1 MTGCKLLRAMP
12 TALTLVLVAGGAPAL
27 AQSGDT
33 VSRAVVQPLPPA
45 ASDDLNAALLR
56 LARDR
61 RDVDALISA
70 GLASL
75 SLDDIDAA
83 IGFFGRA
90 KELSPENPRIAEGMA
105 AAYVRSGR
113 PVEALKLFEEAEQ
126 TGIGTGTL
134 WADRG
139 LAYDLVGQNDA
150 AQTAYQRALDR
161 KDDRAVRQRLALSYA
176 IAGNREA
183 FEDELRPLLEERDY
197 NAYRTRAFGLA
208 VLGQADEA
216 LEIARAVMP
225 RDLAGR
231 MEPYL
236 RFMPRLT
243 KSQQAA
249 AANLGLYPSATRI
262 GRDDPRIASA
272 AAVPGAPGA
281 GAIAPDA
288 AGQGVSVASG
298 RPTVRDLRDPLSRTL
313 MRPSQTR
320 VAIQIPPPSAR
331 QPEPQSQPEP
341 EPQMAT
347 QQAAELA
354 SAAPQKEPGVAVRV
368 AETANPAGPPTGQ
381 ASPGLIGPEMGQP
394 ESRQAGPAFAAT
406 QRPQPSAPSAPGPVD
421 LADAFADFAEPTS
434 VDVVGG
440 DVVDISAIT
449 PKREKK
455 EPPPPPP
462 APRRIWL
469 QLGIGQDLALLR
481 NDWRLKYRK
490 IDALKGAEPFIIA
503 WGQTNRLLAGP
514 FDSQANARKALN
526 ALSADNIDSFI
537 WTSPEGAAVAP
548 LG

>member
-12 TALTLVLVAGGAPAL
+12 TALSLVLVAGGAPAL

-56 LARDR
+56 LAADR

-90 KELSPENPRIAEGMA
+90 KELSPENPRIAEGMG

-113 PVEALKLFEEAEQ
+113 PVEALSLFEQADQ
-126 TGIGTGTL
+126 AGIGTGTL

-150 AQTAYQRALDR
+150 AQTAYRRALQGKNDP
-161 KDDRAVRQRLALSYA
+161 AVRQRLALSYA

-272 AAVPGAPGA
+272 AGVATPGAA
-281 GAIAPDA
+281 APKPND
-288 AGQGVSVASG
+288 AGQEASVASNA
-298 RPTVRDLRDPLSRTL
+298 PTVRDLRDPLSRTF
-313 MRPSQTR
+313 MRPSRTR
-320 VAIQIPPPSAR
+320 VAIQIPPPPVR
-331 QPEPQSQPEP
+331 QPEPETQPAP
-341 EPQMAT
+341 EPQVAAR
-347 QQAAELA
+347 QAGELA
-354 SAAPQKEPGVAVRV
+354 PTTQPQVSGTAVRV
-368 AETANPAGPPTGQ
+368 AESAAPSGQPA
-381 ASPGLIGPEMGQP
+381 PGLIGPEMGQP
-394 ESRQAGPAFAAT
+394 ESRQAEPAFAAT
-406 QRPQPSAPSAPGPVD
+406 QTPQPSAPPATGAVD
-421 LADAFADFAEPTS
+421 LADAFAEFAEPTS

-490 IDALKGAEPFIIA
+490 IDALKGAEPFTTP

-514 FDSQANARKALN
+514 FDSQADARKALN

-537 WTSPEGAAVAP
+537 WTSPEGAAVEP

>member
-12 TALTLVLVAGGAPAL
+12 TALSLVLVAGGTPAL
-27 AQSGDT
+27 AQSADT

-56 LARDR
+56 LAADR
-61 RDVDALISA
+61 RDVDALVSA

-90 KELSPENPRIAEGMA
+90 KELSPDNPRIAEGMG

-113 PVEALKLFEEAEQ
+113 PVEALSLFEQADQ
-126 TGIGTGTL
+126 AGIGTGAL

-150 AQTAYQRALDR
+150 AQTAYRRALQGKNDP
-161 KDDRAVRQRLALSYA
+161 AVRQRLALSYA
-176 IAGNREA
+176 IAGNRDA

-272 AAVPGAPGA
+272 AGAA
-281 GAIAPDA
+281 SAATPDA
-288 AGQGVSVASG
+288 AAPTPSSAGQGASVASNT
-298 RPTVRDLRDPLSRTL
+298 PTVRDLRDPLSRTL
-313 MRPSQTR
+313 MRSSRTR
-320 VAIQIPPPSAR
+320 VAIQIPPPPAR
-331 QPEPQSQPEP
+331 QPEPQAQPTP
-341 EPQMAT
+341 EPQVAA
-347 QQAAELA
+347 QQAGELA
-354 SAAPQKEPGVAVRV
+354 PAVQQQAPGAAVRV
-368 AETANPAGPPTGQ
+368 AETATPSAQ
-381 ASPGLIGPEMGQP
+381 AAPGLIGPEMGQP
-394 ESRQAGPAFAAT
+394 ESRQAAPVFAAAQT
-406 QRPQPSAPSAPGPVD
+406 RQPAIPPVTGPVD
-421 LADAFADFAEPTS
+421 LADAFAEFAEPTS

-481 NDWRLKYRK
+481 SDWRLKYRK
-490 IDALKGAEPFIIA
+490 IDALKGAEPFTTP

-514 FDSQANARKALN
+514 FDSQADARKALN

-537 WTSPEGAAVAP
+537 WTSPEGAAVEP

>member
-12 TALTLVLVAGGAPAL
+12 TALSLVLVAGGAPAL

-45 ASDDLNAALLR
+45 ASDDLNAAVLR
-56 LARDR
+56 LAADR
-61 RDVDALISA
+61 RDVDALVSA

-90 KELSPENPRIAEGMA
+90 KELSPDNPRIAEGMG

-113 PVEALKLFEEAEQ
+113 PVEALSLFEQADQ
-126 TGIGTGTL
+126 AGIATGAL

-150 AQTAYQRALDR
+150 AQTAYRRALQGKNDP
-161 KDDRAVRQRLALSYA
+161 AVRQRLALSYA
-176 IAGNREA
+176 IAGNRDA

-272 AAVPGAPGA
+272 AGAASAVT
-281 GAIAPDA
+281 PDA
-288 AGQGVSVASG
+288 AAPTPSSAGQVASVASST
-298 RPTVRDLRDPLSRTL
+298 PTVRDLRDPLSRTF
-313 MRPSQTR
+313 MRPSRTR
-320 VAIQIPPPSAR
+320 VAIQIPPPPAR
-331 QPEPQSQPEP
+331 QPEPEVQPTP
-341 EPQMAT
+341 EPQVAA
-347 QQAAELA
+347 QQAGELA
-354 SAAPQKEPGVAVRV
+354 PAVQQQAPGAAVRV
-368 AETANPAGPPTGQ
+368 AETATPSAQ
-381 ASPGLIGPEMGQP
+381 AAPGLIGPEMGQP
-394 ESRQAGPAFAAT
+394 ESRQAAPVFAAAQT
-406 QRPQPSAPSAPGPVD
+406 RQPTSPPATGPVD
-421 LADAFADFAEPTS
+421 LADAFADFAEPTG

-481 NDWRLKYRK
+481 SDWRLKYRK
-490 IDALKGAEPFIIA
+490 IDALKGAEPFTTP

-514 FDSQANARKALN
+514 FDSQADARKALN

-537 WTSPEGAAVAP
+537 WTSPEGAAVEP

>member
-12 TALTLVLVAGGAPAL
+12 TALSLVLVAGGAPAL

-56 LARDR
+56 LAADR

-90 KELSPENPRIAEGMA
+90 KELSPENPRIAEGMG

-113 PVEALKLFEEAEQ
+113 PVEALSLFEQADQ
-126 TGIGTGTL
+126 AGIGTGTL

-150 AQTAYQRALDR
+150 AQTAYRRALQGKNDP
-161 KDDRAVRQRLALSYA
+161 AVRQRLALSYA

-272 AAVPGAPGA
+272 AGVATPGAA
-281 GAIAPDA
+281 APKPND
-288 AGQGVSVASG
+288 AGQGASVASNA
-298 RPTVRDLRDPLSRTL
+298 PTVRDLRDPLSRTF
-313 MRPSQTR
+313 MRPSRTR
-320 VAIQIPPPSAR
+320 VAIQIPPPPVR
-331 QPEPQSQPEP
+331 QPEPETQPAP
-341 EPQMAT
+341 EPQVAAR
-347 QQAAELA
+347 QAGELA
-354 SAAPQKEPGVAVRV
+354 PPTQPQVSGTAVRV
-368 AETANPAGPPTGQ
+368 AESAAPSGQPA
-381 ASPGLIGPEMGQP
+381 PGLIGPEMGQP
-394 ESRQAGPAFAAT
+394 ESRQAEPAFAAT
-406 QRPQPSAPSAPGPVD
+406 QTPQPSAPPATGAVD
-421 LADAFADFAEPTS
+421 LADAFAEFAEPTS

-490 IDALKGAEPFIIA
+490 IDALKGAEPFTTP

-514 FDSQANARKALN
+514 FDSQADARKALN

-537 WTSPEGAAVAP
+537 WTSPEGAAVEP

>member
-12 TALTLVLVAGGAPAL
+12 TALSLVLVAGGAPAL

-56 LARDR
+56 LAADR

-90 KELSPENPRIAEGMA
+90 KELSPENPRIAEGMG

-113 PVEALKLFEEAEQ
+113 PVEALSLFEQADQ
-126 TGIGTGTL
+126 AGIGTGTL

-150 AQTAYQRALDR
+150 AQTAYRRALQGKNDP
-161 KDDRAVRQRLALSYA
+161 AVRQRLALSYA

-272 AAVPGAPGA
+272 AGVATPGAA
-281 GAIAPDA
+281 APKPND
-288 AGQGVSVASG
+288 AGQGASVASNA
-298 RPTVRDLRDPLSRTL
+298 PTVRDLRDPLSRTF
-313 MRPSQTR
+313 MRPSRTR
-320 VAIQIPPPSAR
+320 VAIQIPPPPVR
-331 QPEPQSQPEP
+331 QPEPETQPAP
-341 EPQMAT
+341 EPQVAAR
-347 QQAAELA
+347 QAGELA
-354 SAAPQKEPGVAVRV
+354 PTTQPQVSGTAVRV
-368 AETANPAGPPTGQ
+368 AESAAPSGQPA
-381 ASPGLIGPEMGQP
+381 PGLIGPEMGQP
-394 ESRQAGPAFAAT
+394 ESRQAEPAFAAT
-406 QRPQPSAPSAPGPVD
+406 QTPQPSAPPATGAVD
-421 LADAFADFAEPTS
+421 LADAFAEFAEPTS

-462 APRRIWL
+462 AP
-469 QLGIGQDLALLR
+469 
-481 NDWRLKYRK
+481 
-490 IDALKGAEPFIIA
+490 PH
-503 WGQTNRLLAGP
+503 
-514 FDSQANARKALN
+514 SV
-526 ALSADNIDSFI
+526 
-537 WTSPEGAAVAP
+537 AATGRCRP
-548 LG
+548 R

>member
-12 TALTLVLVAGGAPAL
+12 TALSLVLVAGGAPAL

-56 LARDR
+56 LAADR

-90 KELSPENPRIAEGMA
+90 KELSPENPRIAEGMG

-113 PVEALKLFEEAEQ
+113 PVEALSLFEQADQ
-126 TGIGTGTL
+126 AGIGTGTL

-150 AQTAYQRALDR
+150 AQTAYRRALQGKNDP
-161 KDDRAVRQRLALSYA
+161 AVRQRLALSYA

-272 AAVPGAPGA
+272 AGVAPPGAA
-281 GAIAPDA
+281 APKPND
-288 AGQGVSVASG
+288 AGQGASVASNA
-298 RPTVRDLRDPLSRTL
+298 PTVRDLRDPLSRTF
-313 MRPSQTR
+313 MRPSRTR
-320 VAIQIPPPSAR
+320 VAIQIPPPPVR
-331 QPEPQSQPEP
+331 QPEPETQPAP
-341 EPQMAT
+341 EPQVAAR
-347 QQAAELA
+347 QAGELA
-354 SAAPQKEPGVAVRV
+354 PTTQPQVSGTAVRV
-368 AETANPAGPPTGQ
+368 AESAAPSGQPA
-381 ASPGLIGPEMGQP
+381 PGLIGPEMGQP
-394 ESRQAGPAFAAT
+394 ESRQAEPAFAAT
-406 QRPQPSAPSAPGPVD
+406 QTPQPSAPPATGAVD
-421 LADAFADFAEPTS
+421 LADAFAEFAEPTS

-490 IDALKGAEPFIIA
+490 IDALKGAEPFTTP

-514 FDSQANARKALN
+514 FDSQADARKALN

-537 WTSPEGAAVAP
+537 WTSPEGAAVEP

>member
-12 TALTLVLVAGGAPAL
+12 TALSLVLVAGGAPAL

-56 LARDR
+56 LAADR

-90 KELSPENPRIAEGMA
+90 KELSPENPRIAEGMG

-113 PVEALKLFEEAEQ
+113 PVEALSLFEQADQ
-126 TGIGTGTL
+126 AGIGTGTL

-150 AQTAYQRALDR
+150 AQTAYRRALQGKNDP
-161 KDDRAVRQRLALSYA
+161 AVRQRLALSYA

-272 AAVPGAPGA
+272 AGVATPGAA
-281 GAIAPDA
+281 APKPND
-288 AGQGVSVASG
+288 AGQGASVASNA
-298 RPTVRDLRDPLSRTL
+298 PTVRDLRDPLSRTF
-313 MRPSQTR
+313 MRPSRTR
-320 VAIQIPPPSAR
+320 VAIQIPPPPVR
-331 QPEPQSQPEP
+331 QPEPETQPAP
-341 EPQMAT
+341 EPQVAAR
-347 QQAAELA
+347 QAGELA
-354 SAAPQKEPGVAVRV
+354 PTTQPQVSGTAVRV
-368 AETANPAGPPTGQ
+368 AESAAPSGQPA
-381 ASPGLIGPEMGQP
+381 PGLIGPEMGQP
-394 ESRQAGPAFAAT
+394 ESRQAEPAFAAT
-406 QRPQPSAPSAPGPVD
+406 QTPQPSAPPATGAVD
-421 LADAFADFAEPTS
+421 LADAFAEFAEPTS

-490 IDALKGAEPFIIA
+490 IDALKGAEPFTTP

-514 FDSQANARKALN
+514 FDSQADARKALN

-537 WTSPEGAAVAP
+537 WTSPEGAAVEP

>member
-12 TALTLVLVAGGAPAL
+12 TALSLVLVAGGAPAL
-27 AQSGDT
+27 AQSADT

-56 LARDR
+56 LAADR
-61 RDVDALISA
+61 RDVDALVSA

-90 KELSPENPRIAEGMA
+90 KELSPDNPRIAEGMG

-113 PVEALKLFEEAEQ
+113 PVEALSLFEQADRA
-126 TGIGTGTL
+126 GIGTGAL

-150 AQTAYQRALDR
+150 AQTAYRRALQGKNDP
-161 KDDRAVRQRLALSYA
+161 AVRQRLALSYA
-176 IAGNREA
+176 IAGNRDA

-272 AAVPGAPGA
+272 AGAA
-281 GAIAPDA
+281 SAATPDA
-288 AGQGVSVASG
+288 AAPTPISAGQGASVASST
-298 RPTVRDLRDPLSRTL
+298 PTVRDLRDPLSRTF
-313 MRPSQTR
+313 MRPSRTR
-320 VAIQIPPPSAR
+320 VAIQLPPPPVR
-331 QPEPQSQPEP
+331 QPEPEAQPTP
-341 EPQMAT
+341 EPQVAA
-347 QQAAELA
+347 QQAGELA
-354 SAAPQKEPGVAVRV
+354 PAVQQQAPGAAVRV
-368 AETANPAGPPTGQ
+368 AETATASAQ
-381 ASPGLIGPEMGQP
+381 AAPGLIRPEMGQP
-394 ESRQAGPAFAAT
+394 ESRQAAPVFAAA
-406 QRPQPSAPSAPGPVD
+406 QSRPPASPPVTGPVD
-421 LADAFADFAEPTS
+421 LADAFAEFAEPTN

-490 IDALKGAEPFIIA
+490 IDALKGAAPFTTP

-514 FDSQANARKALN
+514 FESQADARKALN
-526 ALSADNIDSFI
+526 ALSADDIDSFI
-537 WTSPEGAAVAP
+537 WTSPEGAAVEP

>member
-12 TALTLVLVAGGAPAL
+12 TALSLVLVAGGAPAL

-56 LARDR
+56 LAADR

-90 KELSPENPRIAEGMA
+90 KELSPENPRIAEGMG

-113 PVEALKLFEEAEQ
+113 PVEALSLFEQADQ
-126 TGIGTGTL
+126 AGIGTGTL

-150 AQTAYQRALDR
+150 AQTAYRRALQGKNDP
-161 KDDRAVRQRLALSYA
+161 AVRQRLALSYA

-272 AAVPGAPGA
+272 AGVATPGAA
-281 GAIAPDA
+281 APKPND
-288 AGQGVSVASG
+288 AGQGASVASNA
-298 RPTVRDLRDPLSRTL
+298 PTVRDLRDPLSRTF
-313 MRPSQTR
+313 MRPSRTR
-320 VAIQIPPPSAR
+320 VAIQIPPPPVR
-331 QPEPQSQPEP
+331 QPEPETQPAP
-341 EPQMAT
+341 EPQVAAR
-347 QQAAELA
+347 QAGELA
-354 SAAPQKEPGVAVRV
+354 PTTQPQGSGTPVRV
-368 AETANPAGPPTGQ
+368 AESAAPSGQPA
-381 ASPGLIGPEMGQP
+381 PGLIGPEMGQP
-394 ESRQAGPAFAAT
+394 ESRQAEPAFAAT
-406 QRPQPSAPSAPGPVD
+406 QTPQPSAPPATGAVD
-421 LADAFADFAEPTS
+421 LADAFAEFAEPTS

-490 IDALKGAEPFIIA
+490 IDALKGAEPFTTP

-514 FDSQANARKALN
+514 FDSQADARKALN

-537 WTSPEGAAVAP
+537 WTSPEGAAVEP

>member
-1 MTGCKLLRAMP
+1 
-12 TALTLVLVAGGAPAL
+12 
-27 AQSGDT
+27 
-33 VSRAVVQPLPPA
+33 
-45 ASDDLNAALLR
+45 
-56 LARDR
+56 
-61 RDVDALISA
+61 
-70 GLASL
+70 
-75 SLDDIDAA
+75 
-83 IGFFGRA
+83 
-90 KELSPENPRIAEGMA
+90 
-105 AAYVRSGR
+105 
-113 PVEALKLFEEAEQ
+113 
-126 TGIGTGTL
+126 
-134 WADRG
+134 
-139 LAYDLVGQNDA
+139 
-150 AQTAYQRALDR
+150 
-161 KDDRAVRQRLALSYA
+161 
-176 IAGNREA
+176 
-183 FEDELRPLLEERDY
+183 DY

-272 AAVPGAPGA
+272 AGAASAVT
-281 GAIAPDA
+281 PDA
-288 AGQGVSVASG
+288 AAPTPSSAGQGASVASST
-298 RPTVRDLRDPLSRTL
+298 PTVRDLRDPLSRTF
-313 MRPSQTR
+313 MRPSRTR
-320 VAIQIPPPSAR
+320 VAIQLPPPPAR
-331 QPEPQSQPEP
+331 QPEPQAQPTP
-341 EPQMAT
+341 EPQVAA
-347 QQAAELA
+347 QQAGELA
-354 SAAPQKEPGVAVRV
+354 PAVQQQAPGAAVRV
-368 AETANPAGPPTGQ
+368 AETATPSAQ
-381 ASPGLIGPEMGQP
+381 AAPGLIGPEMGQP
-394 ESRQAGPAFAAT
+394 ESRQAAPVFAAA
-406 QRPQPSAPSAPGPVD
+406 QNRQPAIPPVTGPVD
-421 LADAFADFAEPTS
+421 LADAFAEFAEPTS

-490 IDALKGAEPFIIA
+490 IDALKGAEPFTTP

-514 FDSQANARKALN
+514 FDSQADARKALN

-537 WTSPEGAAVAP
+537 WTSPEGAAVEP

>member
-1 MTGCKLLRAMP
+1 MTGCKFLRAAP
-12 TALTLVLVAGGAPAL
+12 VALSLVMAANGAPAL
-27 AQSGDT
+27 AQAGDT

-90 KELSPENPRIAEGMA
+90 KELSPDNPRIAEGMA

-113 PVEALKLFEEAEQ
+113 PVEALKLFEEAQ
-126 TGIGTGTL
+126 QAGIDTGTL

-139 LAYDLVGQNDA
+139 LAFDLVGQNDA
-150 AQTAYQRALDR
+150 AQNAYQRALER
-161 KDDRAVRQRLALSYA
+161 KDDPAVRQRLALSYA
-176 IAGNREA
+176 IAGKREA
-183 FEDELRPLLEERDY
+183 FEEELRPLLEERDY

-243 KSQQAA
+243 RSQQAA

-272 AAVPGAPGA
+272 AEAVTPGGA
-281 GAIAPDA
+281 AAVSDA
-288 AGQGVSVASG
+288 AAEGARLASSA
-298 RPTVRDLRDPLSRTL
+298 PALRDLRDLPSRTF
-313 MRPSQTR
+313 MRARRTP
-320 VAIQIPPPSAR
+320 VAIPIPPPAAR
-331 QPEPQSQPEP
+331 QPADEPTREP
-341 EPQMAT
+341 EIAA
-347 QQAAELA
+347 QQAGELVP
-354 SAAPQKEPGVAVRV
+354 AAQQQAPGTAVRV
-368 AETANPAGPPTGQ
+368 AETSAPSGGA
-381 ASPGLIGPEMGQP
+381 APGLIGPEMGQP
-394 ESRQAGPAFAAT
+394 ESRQAAPVFAAT
-406 QRPQPSAPSAPGPVD
+406 QTRQPVSPPAAGPVD
-421 LADAFADFAEPTS
+421 LADAFAEFAEPTG

-440 DVVDISAIT
+440 DVVDISEIT

-455 EPPPPPP
+455 QPPPPPP
-462 APRRIWL
+462 APSRIWL

-481 NDWRLKYRK
+481 SDWRLKYRK
-490 IDALKGAEPFIIA
+490 IDALKGAEPFTTS

-514 FDSQANARKALN
+514 FDSQADARKALN

-537 WTSPEGAAVAP
+537 WTSPEGAAVEP

>member
-12 TALTLVLVAGGAPAL
+12 TALSLVLVAGGAPAL

-56 LARDR
+56 LAADR

-90 KELSPENPRIAEGMA
+90 KELSPENPRIAEGMG

-113 PVEALKLFEEAEQ
+113 PVEALSLFEQADQ
-126 TGIGTGTL
+126 AGIGTGTL

-150 AQTAYQRALDR
+150 AQTAYQRALQGKNDP
-161 KDDRAVRQRLALSYA
+161 AVRQRLALSYA

-183 FEDELRPLLEERDY
+183 FEEELRPLLEERDY

-272 AAVPGAPGA
+272 AGAATPGAAAPTPNGA
-281 GAIAPDA
+281 EQGA
-288 AGQGVSVASG
+288 SVASST
-298 RPTVRDLRDPLSRTL
+298 PTVRDLRDPLSRTF
-313 MRPSQTR
+313 MRPSRTR
-320 VAIQIPPPSAR
+320 VAIQIPPPPAR
-331 QPEPQSQPEP
+331 QPEPEVQPTP
-341 EPQMAT
+341 EPQVAS
-347 QQAAELA
+347 QQAGELA
-354 SAAPQKEPGVAVRV
+354 PAVQQQATGAAARV
-368 AETANPAGPPTGQ
+368 AETAAPSGQ
-381 ASPGLIGPEMGQP
+381 AAPGLIGPEMGQP
-394 ESRQAGPAFAAT
+394 ESRQAAPVFAAAQT
-406 QRPQPSAPSAPGPVD
+406 RQPTSPPATGPVD
-421 LADAFADFAEPTS
+421 LADAFADFAEPTG

-481 NDWRLKYRK
+481 SDWRLKYRK
-490 IDALKGAEPFIIA
+490 IDALKGAEPFTIA

-514 FDSQANARKALN
+514 FDSQADARKALN

-537 WTSPEGAAVAP
+537 WTSPEGAAVEP

>member
-12 TALTLVLVAGGAPAL
+12 TALSLVLVAGGAPAL

-56 LARDR
+56 LAADR

-90 KELSPENPRIAEGMA
+90 KELSPENPRIAEGMG

-113 PVEALKLFEEAEQ
+113 PVEALSLFEQADQ
-126 TGIGTGTL
+126 AGIGTGTL

-150 AQTAYQRALDR
+150 AQTAYQRALQGKNDP
-161 KDDRAVRQRLALSYA
+161 AVRQRLALSYA

-183 FEDELRPLLEERDY
+183 FEEELRPLLEERDY

-262 GRDDPRIASA
+262 GRDDPRITSA
-272 AAVPGAPGA
+272 AGAATPGAA
-281 GAIAPDA
+281 APTPNG
-288 AGQGVSVASG
+288 AGQGASVASST
-298 RPTVRDLRDPLSRTL
+298 PTVRDLRDPLSRTF
-313 MRPSQTR
+313 MRPSRTR
-320 VAIQIPPPSAR
+320 VAIQIPPPPVR
-331 QPEPQSQPEP
+331 QPGPEIQPAPEPQVAARQGGELAP
-341 EPQMAT
+341 AT
-347 QQAAELA
+347 SQQATG
-354 SAAPQKEPGVAVRV
+354 AAARV
-368 AETANPAGPPTGQ
+368 AETAAPSGQ
-381 ASPGLIGPEMGQP
+381 AAPGLIGPEMGV
-394 ESRQAGPAFAAT
+394 R
-406 QRPQPSAPSAPGPVD
+406 
-421 LADAFADFAEPTS
+421 
-434 VDVVGG
+434 
-440 DVVDISAIT
+440 
-449 PKREKK
+449 
-455 EPPPPPP
+455 
-462 APRRIWL
+462 
-469 QLGIGQDLALLR
+469 
-481 NDWRLKYRK
+481 
-490 IDALKGAEPFIIA
+490 
-503 WGQTNRLLAGP
+503 
-514 FDSQANARKALN
+514 
-526 ALSADNIDSFI
+526 
-537 WTSPEGAAVAP
+537 
-548 LG
+548 

>member
-12 TALTLVLVAGGAPAL
+12 TALSLVLVAGGAPAL

-56 LARDR
+56 LAADR

-90 KELSPENPRIAEGMA
+90 KELSPDNPRIAEGMG

-113 PVEALKLFEEAEQ
+113 PVEALSLFEQADQ
-126 TGIGTGTL
+126 AGIATGAL

-150 AQTAYQRALDR
+150 AQTAYRRALQGK
-161 KDDRAVRQRLALSYA
+161 KDPAVRQRLALSYA

-216 LEIARAVMP
+216 IEIARAVMP

-272 AAVPGAPGA
+272 GGEVTPGAAVP
-281 GAIAPDA
+281 APDD
-288 AGQGVSVASG
+288 AGQGASVASNA
-298 RPTVRDLRDPLSRTL
+298 PTVRDLRDPLSRTF
-313 MRPSQTR
+313 MRPSRTR
-320 VAIQIPPPSAR
+320 VAIQIPPPPVR
-331 QPEPQSQPEP
+331 QPESQAQPAP
-341 EPQMAT
+341 EPQVAAQQT
-347 QQAAELA
+347 GELAPTASQQASGA
-354 SAAPQKEPGVAVRV
+354 AVRV
-368 AETANPAGPPTGQ
+368 AETAAPSGQ
-381 ASPGLIGPEMGQP
+381 AAQGLIGPEMGQP
-394 ESRQAGPAFAAT
+394 ESRQAAPVFAAAQT
-406 QRPQPSAPSAPGPVD
+406 RQPAIPPVTGPVD
-421 LADAFADFAEPTS
+421 LADAFAEFAEPTS

-490 IDALKGAEPFIIA
+490 IDALKGAEPFTIA

-514 FDSQANARKALN
+514 FDSPADARKALN
-526 ALSADNIDSFI
+526 ALSADNIDSFV
-537 WTSPEGAAVAP
+537 WTSPEGAAVKP

>member
-12 TALTLVLVAGGAPAL
+12 TALSLVLVAGGAPAL

-56 LARDR
+56 LAADR

-90 KELSPENPRIAEGMA
+90 KELSPENPRIAEGMG

-113 PVEALKLFEEAEQ
+113 PVEALSLFEQADQ
-126 TGIGTGTL
+126 AGIGTGTL

-150 AQTAYQRALDR
+150 AQTAYRRALQGKNDP
-161 KDDRAVRQRLALSYA
+161 AVRQRLALSYA

-243 KSQQAA
+243 KPPSKRRPPISAFIPRPPGSAVTIRALRARRAWQRPAQPLPSRTMPVRGQA
-249 AANLGLYPSATRI
+249 LRATRRPCATCAI
-262 GRDDPRIASA
+262 RSPAPSCVLRAHAWRSRSRRRLCGSPNPRPS
-272 AAVPGAPGA
+272 P
-281 GAIAPDA
+281 
-288 AGQGVSVASG
+288 
-298 RPTVRDLRDPLSRTL
+298 RRNRRLLRDRRGNSL
-313 MRPSQTR
+313 
-320 VAIQIPPPSAR
+320 PPRSHR
-331 QPEPQSQPEP
+331 Y
-341 EPQMAT
+341 
-347 QQAAELA
+347 L
-354 SAAPQKEPGVAVRV
+354 APQ
-368 AETANPAGPPTGQ
+368 
-381 ASPGLIGPEMGQP
+381 
-394 ESRQAGPAFAAT
+394 FAW
-406 QRPQPSAPSAPGPVD
+406 PN
-421 LADAFADFAEPTS
+421 L
-434 VDVVGG
+434 
-440 DVVDISAIT
+440 
-449 PKREKK
+449 
-455 EPPPPPP
+455 
-462 APRRIWL
+462 
-469 QLGIGQDLALLR
+469 LLR
-481 NDWRLKYRK
+481 PVN
-490 IDALKGAEPFIIA
+490 PP
-503 WGQTNRLLAGP
+503 LA
-514 FDSQANARKALN
+514 
-526 ALSADNIDSFI
+526 
-537 WTSPEGAAVAP
+537 
-548 LG
+548 

>member
-12 TALTLVLVAGGAPAL
+12 TALSLVLVAGGAPAL

-56 LARDR
+56 LAADR

-90 KELSPENPRIAEGMA
+90 KELSPENPRIAEGMG

-113 PVEALKLFEEAEQ
+113 PVEALSLFEQADQ
-126 TGIGTGTL
+126 AGIGTGTL

-150 AQTAYQRALDR
+150 AQTAYQRALQGKNDP
-161 KDDRAVRQRLALSYA
+161 AVRQRLALSYA

-183 FEDELRPLLEERDY
+183 FEEELRPLLEERDY

-272 AAVPGAPGA
+272 AGAATPGAAVPTPN
-281 GAIAPDA
+281 D
-288 AGQGVSVASG
+288 AGQGASVATNA
-298 RPTVRDLRDPLSRTL
+298 PTVRDLRDPLSRTF
-313 MRPSQTR
+313 MRPSRTR
-320 VAIQIPPPSAR
+320 VAIQIPPPPVR
-331 QPEPQSQPEP
+331 QPEPETQPAP
-341 EPQMAT
+341 EPQVAA
-347 QQAAELA
+347 QQAGELA
-354 SAAPQKEPGVAVRV
+354 PATSQQATGAAARV
-368 AETANPAGPPTGQ
+368 AETAAPSGQ
-381 ASPGLIGPEMGQP
+381 AAPGLIGPEMGQP
-394 ESRQAGPAFAAT
+394 ESRQAAPVFAAAQT
-406 QRPQPSAPSAPGPVD
+406 RQPASPPATGPVD
-421 LADAFADFAEPTS
+421 LADAFADFAEPTG

-481 NDWRLKYRK
+481 SDWRLKYRK
-490 IDALKGAEPFIIA
+490 IDALKGAEPFTIP

-514 FDSQANARKALN
+514 FDSQADARKALN
-526 ALSADNIDSFI
+526 ALSADNMDSFI
-537 WTSPEGAAVAP
+537 WTSPEGAAVEP

>member
-1 MTGCKLLRAMP
+1 MP
-12 TALTLVLVAGGAPAL
+12 TALSLVLVAGGAPAL
-27 AQSGDT
+27 AQSADT

-56 LARDR
+56 LAADR
-61 RDVDALISA
+61 RDVDALVSA

-90 KELSPENPRIAEGMA
+90 KELSPDNPRIAEGMG

-113 PVEALKLFEEAEQ
+113 PVEALSLFEQADRA
-126 TGIGTGTL
+126 GIGTGAL

-150 AQTAYQRALDR
+150 AQTAYRRALQGKNDP
-161 KDDRAVRQRLALSYA
+161 AVRQRLALSYA
-176 IAGNREA
+176 IAGNRDA

-272 AAVPGAPGA
+272 AGAA
-281 GAIAPDA
+281 SAATPDA
-288 AGQGVSVASG
+288 AAPTPISAGQGASVASST
-298 RPTVRDLRDPLSRTL
+298 PTVRDLRDPLSRTF
-313 MRPSQTR
+313 MRPSRTR
-320 VAIQIPPPSAR
+320 VAIQLPPPPVR
-331 QPEPQSQPEP
+331 QPEPEAQPTP
-341 EPQMAT
+341 EPQVAA
-347 QQAAELA
+347 QQAGELA
-354 SAAPQKEPGVAVRV
+354 PAVQQQAPGAAVRV
-368 AETANPAGPPTGQ
+368 AETATASAQ
-381 ASPGLIGPEMGQP
+381 AAPGLIRPEMGQP
-394 ESRQAGPAFAAT
+394 ESRQAAPVFAAA
-406 QRPQPSAPSAPGPVD
+406 QSRPPASPPVTGPVD
-421 LADAFADFAEPTS
+421 LADAFAEFAEPTN

-490 IDALKGAEPFIIA
+490 IDALKGAAPFTTP

-514 FDSQANARKALN
+514 FESQADARKALN
-526 ALSADNIDSFI
+526 ALSADDIDSFI
-537 WTSPEGAAVAP
+537 WTSPEGAAVEP